1 MEKNPLALLEKEF
14 TLLILQY
21 LHLNPNGRNFEQ
33 ICSSLEQATP
43 SKVNTRLE
51 TLRNLDLIFKTRGN
65 DDFEILYVLTKRGRY
80 ISEIVWDIFRIILN
94 PREIDDE
101 DSDLLDF
108 YK

>member
-1 MEKNPLALLEKEF
+1 LEKNPLALLEKEY

-51 TLRNLDLIFKTRGN
+51 TLRKLGLVLKTRGN
-65 DDFEILYVLTKRGRY
+65 DDFEILYALTKRGRY

-94 PREIDDE
+94 PREVDDE
-101 DSDLLDF
+101 DSNFLDF
-108 YK
+108 YR

>member
-1 MEKNPLALLEKEF
+1 MEKNPLASLEKEY

-33 ICSSLEQATP
+33 ICSSLEQSTP
-43 SKVNTRLE
+43 SVVNTRLE
-51 TLRNLDLIFKTRGN
+51 TLRNLGLIFKTRGD
-65 DDFEILYVLTKRGRY
+65 DDFEILYALTKRGRY

-94 PREIDDE
+94 PREVDDE